1 MRRVASVLVALAA
14 VAAVSLACSACG
26 DKQNANGPGDAAGEW
41 KSGPVDLRKLT
52 TLIKVTPPRALRE
65 TFESIAARA
74 KDESLSRFFRAFAS
88 GGSGSGFVMV
98 RAVNGRDEEFVI
110 TNKHVVQIA
119 EDAEIGF
126 ATGMS
131 FSSCEIVY
139 TDPNYDLAILAFP
152 QGQRPIAYGLRP
164 AAAPAKDRQTV
175 VATGF
180 PELGGKPSYQT
191 TEGKVSNA
199 EFVFDDE
206 GGAKITFIQHTAP
219 IDPGSS
225 GGPLTSENGELLGV
239 NTMFLRNKHS
249 AFFAVP
255 ARAVE
260 QAVRAAFEI
269 KQKRES
275 SAWRKEQLVKACKVF
290 VSELES
296 DDPKIDVI
304 DDLISNHMVAEKGF
318 ESFKLVANNRAFLE
332 RFVEDPMDGMRK
344 ALLLRILFRIK
355 SKDMGGGLAA
365 GNSCADIAASDEQ
378 KITTAQLVR
387 MKLKLENEVFEIK
400 WTFEHGHWRLAGGEF
415 GEASGPSDTPQP
427 PKAPPKTPPT
437 TPPTDIPNP
446 ADG

>member
-1 MRRVASVLVALAA
+1 MRRVASLLIVGAAIAVL
-14 VAAVSLACSACG
+14 SSACG
-26 DKQNANGPGDAAGEW
+26 DKVPANGPSGSSNEW
-41 KSGPVDLRKLT
+41 KTGPVEMRKLT
-52 TLIKVTPPRALRE
+52 TLIKVTPPKALKE
-65 TFESIAARA
+65 TFENIAARA
-74 KDESLSRFFRAFAS
+74 KDEGLSRFFRAFAS

-98 RAVNGRDEEFVI
+98 RSANGREEEFVV
-110 TNKHVVQIA
+110 TNRHVVQIA
-119 EDAEIGF
+119 EDAQIGF
-126 ATGMS
+126 STGMS
-131 FSSCEIVY
+131 YSNCEIVY

-180 PELGGKPSYQT
+180 PEMGGKPSFQT

-199 EFVFDDE
+199 EFVFEDE
-206 GGAKITFIQHTAP
+206 DGGVKTTFIQHTAP

-225 GGPLTSENGELLGV
+225 GGPLTTEAGELLGV

-255 ARAVE
+255 AKAVE
-260 QAVRAAFEI
+260 QAVRAAFDI
-269 KQKRES
+269 KGKRENA
-275 SAWRKEQLVKACKVF
+275 AWRKEKLIEACKVF

-296 DDPKIDVI
+296 DDPKINVI

-318 ESFKLVANNRAFLE
+318 ESFKLVASNRAFLE

-365 GNSCADIAASDEQ
+365 GNTCKNISASDEA
-378 KITTAQLVR
+378 KITTAQIIR
-387 MKLKLENEVFEIK
+387 MKLKLENDAIEIK
-400 WTFEHGHWRLAGGEF
+400 WMFEHGHWKLAGGDF
-415 GEASGPSDTPQP
+415 GDSGEPSGPPTPPKQP
-427 PKAPPKTPPT
+427 PQSPKRPPN
-437 TPPTDIPNP
+437 DIPDP
-446 ADG
+446 SDG